1 MGNQMKT
8 ALLLGVL
15 TCLIVWIGNAAGG
28 QNGMIIALVFALCM
42 NLFSYW
48 FSDKIVLSLYR
59 AQQVSESEAPD
70 LYAIV
75 RKLCSASGL
84 PLPRIYLIPSD
95 SPNAFA
101 TGRNPRHAAVAVT
114 SGILRLLTQDEL
126 EGVLAHELAHIHN
139 RDILIGTIAA
149 VLAGA
154 ITMLANMLRWAAM
167 FGAGARDEDD
177 QRSGIGMLIVS
188 IIAPIAALIIQLAI
202 SRSREYLADE
212 TGARFA
218 GNPLSLASAL
228 EKLSLASERIPL
240 PAHPSTAHMFI
251 VHPLSGK
258 ALLNLFSTHPPVE
271 DRIRRLRA
279 MTAW

>member
-1 MGNQMKT
+1 MGNQLKT
-8 ALLLGVL
+8 AVLLGIL
-15 TCLIVWIGNAAGG
+15 TCLIVWIGNAVAG
-28 QNGMIIALVFALCM
+28 QNGMMIALIVALCM

-59 AQQVSESEAPD
+59 AQEVTEAEAPE

-75 RKLCSASGL
+75 RKLCSAAGL
-84 PLPRIYLIPSD
+84 PLPRIYIIAND

-101 TGRNPRHAAVAVT
+101 TGRNPNHAAVAVT
-114 SGILRLLTQDEL
+114 SGILRILSRDEL

-154 ITMLANMLRWAAM
+154 ITMIANMARWAAI
-167 FGAGARDEDD
+167 FGAGSRDSDEGDN
-177 QRSGIGMLIVS
+177 GFALLVVA

-228 EKLSLASERIPL
+228 EKLSLAAQRVPL
-240 PAHPSTAHMFI
+240 AATPSTAHMFI

-258 ALLNLFSTHPPVE
+258 ALMNLFSTHPPVE
-271 DRIRRLRA
+271 ERIQRLRS
-279 MTAW
+279 MKSW

>member
-1 MGNQMKT
+1 MGNQLKT
-8 ALLLGVL
+8 ALLLGIL

-28 QNGMIIALVFALCM
+28 QNGMLFALIIALSM

-48 FSDKIVLSLYR
+48 FSDKIVLSLYG
-59 AQQVSESEAPD
+59 AQQVNETQAPE
-70 LYAIV
+70 LFAIV
-75 RKLCSASGL
+75 RKLCSSAGL
-84 PLPRIYLIPSD
+84 PMPKIYIIPSD

-101 TGRNPRHAAVAVT
+101 TGRNPEHAAVAVT
-114 SGILRLLTQDEL
+114 SGIIRLLSREEL
-126 EGVLAHELAHIHN
+126 EGVIAHELAHIHN

-154 ITMLANMLRWAAM
+154 VTMLANMVRWAAI
-167 FGAGARDEDD
+167 FGAGSRDGEDRD
-177 QRSGIGMLIVS
+177 SGIGLLAVS

-228 EKLSLASERIPL
+228 EKLSFASRRIPL
-240 PAHPSTAHMFI
+240 PAQPATAHMFI
-251 VHPLSGK
+251 VNPLTGK
-258 ALLNLFSTHPPVE
+258 SLMNLFSTHPPVE
-271 DRIRRLRA
+271 ERIQRLRS
-279 MTAW
+279 MRIW

>member
-1 MGNQMKT
+1 MGNQLKT
-8 ALLLGVL
+8 ALLLGIL

-28 QNGMIIALVFALCM
+28 QNGMLFALIIALGM

-48 FSDKIVLSLYR
+48 FSDKIVLSLYG
-59 AQQVSESEAPD
+59 AQQVTETQVPE
-70 LYAIV
+70 LFAIV

-84 PLPRIYLIPSD
+84 PMPKIYIIPSD

-101 TGRNPRHAAVAVT
+101 TGRNPEHAAVAVT
-114 SGILRLLTQDEL
+114 SGIMRLLSHEEL
-126 EGVLAHELAHIHN
+126 EGVIAHELAHIHN

-154 ITMLANMLRWAAM
+154 VTMLANMVRWAAI
-167 FGAGARDEDD
+167 FGAGSRDGEDRD
-177 QRSGIGMLIVS
+177 SGIGLLAVS

-218 GNPLSLASAL
+218 GNPLSLANAL
-228 EKLSLASERIPL
+228 EKLSFASRRIPL
-240 PAHPSTAHMFI
+240 PAQPATAHMFI
-251 VHPLSGK
+251 VNPLTGK
-258 ALLNLFSTHPPVE
+258 SLMNLFSTHPPVE
-271 DRIRRLRA
+271 ERIQRLRS
-279 MTAW
+279 MRTW

>member
-8 ALLLGVL
+8 ALLLGLL
-15 TCLIVWIGNAAGG
+15 TCLIVLIGDAAGG
-28 QNGMIIALVFALCM
+28 RNGMLAALVFALLM
-42 NLFSYW
+42 NLCSYW

-59 AQQVSESEAPD
+59 AREVSEAEAPE
-70 LYAIV
+70 LYGIV
-75 RKLCSASGL
+75 RKLCAAAGL
-84 PLPRIYLIPSD
+84 PLPRVYIIPAD
-95 SPNAFA
+95 APNAFA
-101 TGRNPRHAAVAVT
+101 TGRNPQHAAVAVT
-114 SGILRLLTQDEL
+114 EGIMRLLSRDEL

-154 ITMLANMLRWAAM
+154 VTMIANMARWAAI
-167 FGAGARDEDD
+167 FGAGGRDDED
-177 QRSGIGMLIVS
+177 RGGGLGMLLVA

-228 EKLSLASERIPL
+228 EKLSFASQRVPL
-240 PAHPSTAHMFI
+240 PAHPSTAHLFI
-251 VHPLSGK
+251 VHPLSGSS
-258 ALLNLFSTHPPVE
+258 LMNLFSTHPPVE
-271 DRIRRLRA
+271 ERIQRLRSLRV
-279 MTAW
+279 W